1 MAMNTGNFTKANFQA
16 DIKRKQAFFNR
27 CMRRFKVANTVGEKN
42 FLKNEAKRICT
53 ELKTCQKKWTSCKF
67 GAAAWICKGF
77 NMVTFNSAA
86 KKNTRTS
93 ARKTSTNSVSR
104 KSSARS
110 SSRRSSTAA
119 RRTTRRGSSV
129 SRRTRATT
137 GSKTRRTSTR
147 GRSSARRAVAC

>member
-1 MAMNTGNFTKANFQA
+1 MATNNANFTKASFQA

-77 NMVTFNSAA
+77 NMTSFNAAA
-86 KKNTRTS
+86 KKNTRTT
-93 ARKTSTNSVSR
+93 AR
-104 KSSARS
+104 KSSTTSASRKGS
-110 SSRRSSTAA
+110 ARRSTRRTSTAG
-119 RRTTRRGSSV
+119 RRTTRSSV

-137 GSKTRRTSTR
+137 GSKSRRTSTR